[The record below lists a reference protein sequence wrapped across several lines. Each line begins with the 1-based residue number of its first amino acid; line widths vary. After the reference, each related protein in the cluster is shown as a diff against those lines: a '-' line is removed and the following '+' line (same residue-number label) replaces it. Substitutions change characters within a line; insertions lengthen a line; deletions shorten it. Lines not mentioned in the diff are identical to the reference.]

1 VEWRRTI
8 AKLSSSLFPQ
18 EPPHAPNHLSRAES
32 HERDFPFHSSHGS
45 LLPSIF
51 TVLFAATYALSLT
64 VAAQQYNR
72 KNFHSAA
79 FIPIIILLPCGYYF
93 TCLAVSESFCEA
105 FFSFSDSQVFC
116 QLPSLSPSCKISERW
131 RQESPSSGECTAG

>member
-1 VEWRRTI
+1 
-8 AKLSSSLFPQ
+8 
-18 EPPHAPNHLSRAES
+18 
-32 HERDFPFHSSHGS
+32 
-45 LLPSIF
+45 
-51 TVLFAATYALSLT
+51 VLFAATYALSLT

-105 FFSFSDSQVFC
+105 FFLFPTPRFSVSFRVYPQAAKLANVGAKNPQVLGNARLVDVEYFSIC
-116 QLPSLSPSCKISERW
+116 CPAFVGLERAVAFLLQMVQK
-131 RQESPSSGECTAG
+131 RHNPR